1 MKSNTI
7 YPPMSEREIS
17 GAAISREAATQ
28 GMVLLKNIN
37 GVLPLKGRGKIALF
51 GNGAARTIRGGTGSG
66 DPFNGGLSGGGDQDV
81 DQSLRYHI
89 NILNAMET
97 EGFEIV
103 NREQQMAW
111 ARCYDLAKREM
122 KDQVMSVFA
131 FPEEPLT
138 TEKLE
143 EYAKETET
151 AICVISRNS
160 GEGND
165 RFMKKEVSIGDKKY
179 EIGDYRLFAVE
190 MDNLKKLRSA
200 FSSLIL
206 VLNVPGSI
214 SVQDLEAACADAILL
229 MGQAGQEGGAAV
241 TDILTGKATPS
252 GKLTATWAKKYE
264 DYPTA
269 GNFLQDFN
277 KAVYTEGIY
286 VGYRYFDTFNVEP
299 GYPFGYGLS
308 YTTFAL
314 GNLEAS
320 LDEDTLVLGVT
331 VENTG
336 AFAGREVV
344 QIYVSAPVSE
354 MDMPEQELKGFQK
367 TMLLAPGE
375 KEDIKIR
382 IPLRNLASYS
392 ENAGGYILS
401 KGDYGVRI
409 GTSSRDTKPV
419 CKIRLEQTALTE
431 QVLVELPL
439 TETLEEKKGLTDR
452 KDETIWKDVPV
463 LLAVQ
468 IPETLDSRSAYS
480 DEKVVTYATDTS
492 YQPVMPYETV
502 RYVEKKE
509 WKLNDVASGRVS
521 MEEFAAQLDAAQLAD
536 LCCGTGWGVQDE
548 NNPVIGASSESVPGA
563 AGETTHALE
572 SYGVSSIVLA
582 DGPGGV
588 RITQQFEATDLE
600 SGEKRQ
606 VYHYCTAWP
615 VGTLLA
621 QSFDPEILEQV
632 GCGMAADMQAMRID
646 LLLGPGMN
654 IQRDP
659 MCGRNFEY
667 FSEDPLISGKMAS
680 AMVRGLQSL
689 PGGGGCIKH
698 YAANNQETNRNAVD
712 SVIGQRA
719 LREIYLEPYK
729 IAIQESQ
736 PLSIMS
742 SYNLINGVPT
752 ADSYDLC
759 TDLAR
764 GEWGFEGLIMTD
776 WNGGSSTP
784 WKSMHAGNDLIMPGG
799 KGRAMNIL
807 QAVRT
812 VIQPLSIMSSYNLI
826 NGVPTADS
834 YDLCTD
840 LARGEWGF
848 EGLIMTDWNGGS
860 STPWKSMHAG
870 NDLIMPGGKGRA
882 MNILQA
888 VRTVMPEFDERG
900 QVIMV
905 QEVPFAPVF
914 AARWN
919 SFTVDPEGPDTV
931 MAPLGEGHTAEM
943 KDGEILVDGEKVY
956 MQANDMKTFFN
967 DPASF
972 VPKICPANEEVAF
985 ILDDGRA
992 IGYKGHL
999 DKKPRLCLGDVQRC
1013 AVHNLRIILKC
1024 MGL

>member
-1 MKSNTI
+1 MAFTQFKHSGTLN
-7 YPPMSEREIS
+7 PEIS
-17 GAAISREAATQ
+17 VCEKKHSSFAEKAAEEGI
-28 GMVLLKNIN
+28 VLLKNENI
-37 GVLPLKGRGKIALF
+37 LPISLSASVALLGIGADKTVKGGI
-51 GNGAARTIRGGTGSG
+51 GSG
-66 DPFNGGLSGGGDQDV
+66 DVNNRQNITIYEGMEESGIRITSRDWLDDYEHRYQKARLIWKEKILEEAKHVNNPFDAYASNPF
-81 DQSLRYHI
+81 I
-89 NILNAMET
+89 MP
-97 EGFEIV
+97 EGRPVSEMDIQEAEIV
-103 NREQQMAW
+103 V
-111 ARCYDLAKREM
+111 Y
-122 KDQVMSVFA
+122 
-131 FPEEPLT
+131 
-138 TEKLE
+138 
-143 EYAKETET
+143 
-151 AICVISRNS
+151 VISRIS
-160 GEGND
+160 GEGKD
-165 RFMKKEVSIGDKKY
+165 RRLEK
-179 EIGDYRLFAVE
+179 GDYYLSEREEKDILFLNSRSVPIVLLINAGGPVE
-190 MDNLKKLRSA
+190 LTD
-200 FSSLIL
+200 IL
-206 VLNVPGSI
+206 EKAQWIKGILNI
-214 SVQDLEAACADAILL
+214 SQL
-229 MGQAGQEGGAAV
+229 GQEGGRAV
-241 TDILTGKATPS
+241 ARILLGEAVPS
-252 GKLTATWAKKYE
+252 GKLTTTWAKKYE

-344 QIYVSAPVSE
+344 QVYVSAPVSE

-807 QAVRT
+807 QT
-812 VIQPLSIMSSYNLI
+812 
-826 NGVPTADS
+826 
-834 YDLCTD
+834 
-840 LARGEWGF
+840 
-848 EGLIMTDWNGGS
+848 
-860 STPWKSMHAG
+860 
-870 NDLIMPGGKGRA
+870 
-882 MNILQA
+882 

-914 AARWN
+914 AASWN

>member
-179 EIGDYRLFAVE
+179 EIGDYRLSAVE

-229 MGQAGQEGGAAV
+229 MGQAGAAV

-344 QIYVSAPVSE
+344 QAYVSAPVSE

-419 CKIRLEQTALTE
+419 CKIRLEQTALIE

-812 VIQPLSIMSSYNLI
+812 V
-826 NGVPTADS
+826 
-834 YDLCTD
+834 
-840 LARGEWGF
+840 
-848 EGLIMTDWNGGS
+848 
-860 STPWKSMHAG
+860 
-870 NDLIMPGGKGRA
+870 
-882 MNILQA
+882 
-888 VRTVMPEFDERG
+888 MPEFDERG